1 MTTFNFNLG
10 NLDGTQGS
18 PLLLQ
23 HPKTK
28 QWVTA
33 DVYNAYMKQQEAET
47 LKTGLTGHKNITGP
61 ASDYTFRTPA
71 PAVKTPAPTIFQLGR
86 YENGSFYIK
95 NGSNP
100 AIAYTNEYEA
110 LDALAK
116 KLGIKQPAQG
126 IAAPTPITPAPAA
139 PTPTPAQPTPAPA
152 KPTPEPVK
160 NSGFAPFRDADEYA
174 KKLEEAKQD
183 SKPKPAENP
192 HNKLSIKPETT
203 AKQQIFPHKDGKVY
217 ADMLKG
223 EGKETVK
230 IGEEAAKG
238 SKGFWSSVGSAIK
251 NNKGKIALGAAAL
264 AVAGGLIAMC
274 SGGDKDNKAE
284 VPDTNPEESKNPVP
298 TTPEEKTPETPAPEE
313 QAPDESTPSIVP
325 TPVDPKES
333 EKPEEGGAAKPG
345 AGVEAEGIKVGGNV
359 TVKDNGKAGIKPITG
374 EVTEIDGDIVTIKD
388 TSQNKDGN
396 IYKIKVTK
404 NEDGTVSY
412 SVISKNGLKATDKN
426 EYQKDKDGNVTELE
440 TSESYGR
447 GLRFEA
453 AA

>member
-1 MTTFNFNLG
+1 MTNDY
-10 NLDGTQGS
+10 LDPRFYGGYDDFYAGQ
-18 PLLLQ
+18 Q
-23 HPKTK
+23 KQPKTLA
-28 QWVTA
+28 VT
-33 DVYNAYMKQQEAET
+33 DWFAYQRRLQEQKEASEA
-47 LKTGLTGHKNITGP
+47 LSGKNNPVKTTPAGP
-61 ASDYTFRTPA
+61 ASDLTFRNPA
-71 PAVKTPAPTIFQLGR
+71 PAVNPTPAVKTPAPTIFQLGR

-126 IAAPTPITPAPAA
+126 TATPTPI
-139 PTPTPAQPTPAPA
+139 TPAPA

-325 TPVDPKES
+325 TPVAPKES

-412 SVISKNGLKATDKN
+412 SVISKNELKATDKN
-426 EYQKDKDGNVTELE
+426 EYKRDKNGNVTELE